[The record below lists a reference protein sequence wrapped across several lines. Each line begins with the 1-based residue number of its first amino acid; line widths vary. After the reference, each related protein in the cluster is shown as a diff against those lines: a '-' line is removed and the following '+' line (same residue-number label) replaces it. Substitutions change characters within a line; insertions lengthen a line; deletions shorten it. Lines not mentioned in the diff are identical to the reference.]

1 MNQEFSFG
9 EWIRKRRNFL
19 GLTQEVVAEQVGY
32 SIAMIRKIEDGERR
46 PSPRAALLLAQALEI
61 PEDQQDV
68 FLKVARQERA
78 VDQLVPVEDEEP
90 FPWQAA
96 SGPQTN
102 LPLPT
107 TLFVGREA
115 ELARLNDL
123 LRDPASRLIVLIG
136 LAGTGKT
143 RLALQVAH
151 GNLDRFPHG
160 VFFVSL
166 APLTS
171 TEMIIAS
178 LGSAVG
184 FQFHEAAEP
193 QEQLLRYLRERQML
207 LVLDN
212 FEHLMEGAGLLSA
225 ILQAAP
231 GVQIL
236 VTSRERL
243 NLQGEW
249 VFEVEG
255 LPYPSSSEESNL
267 ERIEAYGAVQLF
279 LQNALQVRPTFRL
292 NEENREWVVRICQL
306 TEGMPLGIELSA
318 AWVRVL
324 SCQQIAREIES
335 NLDFLKAS
343 ARDFPER
350 HRSLRA
356 ALDHSWNLLS
366 KQERRVFQRLSVF
379 RGGFR
384 REAAQE
390 VTGAGL
396 EELTSL
402 LDKSLLKRIE
412 EERYDLHELVRQYAA
427 SHLQS
432 DTQEDGRVHER
443 HSSYY
448 AALLE
453 EWEEKIASPR
463 QMEALAEMD
472 AEIDNVRVAWNW
484 MVTHPHGQMANIAKS
499 LHSLWRFH
507 DIRGRFRDG
516 EVLMRQVATMLKT
529 LNETEATQSAER
541 SILLGRVLAEQ
552 GYFCAYLGR
561 YEEAREVLGQSL
573 TLLRAS
579 ADQAALAHTLA
590 VLGYMKARLGEFQ
603 EARAHAEESLAIYR
617 ALGDHDRMLY
627 CLVTLSYIHLSQG
640 AYKKAYALAI
650 EGLAISRDILGDPLA
665 TEHCLLSLSSAASYL
680 GQYAEAKRWAE
691 ESLQISKAINHRPG
705 IGETLKLLGMIA
717 HKLGQTDHAVTLLR
731 QSVSQ
736 FREIGDRTLIAAAL
750 VDLGVIM
757 RDSQAESEA
766 KQYLQE
772 ALQTAME
779 TRTNHT
785 ALHAL
790 VEIATIEMR
799 AGNTEL
805 ALEWLMHCL
814 RFPSARRE
822 ITDRAQLLRA
832 TLVARLT
839 PQQIKAT
846 EARAQTRTLEDLVQE
861 ALPTG

>member
-1 MNQEFSFG
+1 MDQDFSFG
-9 EWIRKRRNFL
+9 EWIRKRRNSL
-19 GLTQEVVAEQVGY
+19 GLTQEAIAEQVGY

-46 PSPRAALLLAQALEI
+46 PSARAALLLAQALEI
-61 PEDQQDV
+61 PEDQRDV
-68 FLKVARQERA
+68 FLKVARQEYA
-78 VDQLVPVEDEEP
+78 VDRLGPLGEGET

-96 SGPQTN
+96 SRPRAN
-102 LPLPT
+102 LPLPA
-107 TLFVGREA
+107 TLFIGREA
-115 ELARLNDL
+115 ELVRLTNL
-123 LRDPASRLIVLIG
+123 LQDSASRLIVLIG

-151 GNLDRFPHG
+151 SQLDRFSDG

-166 APLTS
+166 GPLS
-171 TEMIIAS
+171 SPEMIVTSIGAAIS
-178 LGSAVG
+178 
-184 FQFHEAAEP
+184 FQFHESNEP
-193 QEQLLRYLRERQML
+193 LEQLLRYLREKQML

-212 FEHLMEGAGLLSA
+212 FEHLVEEAGLLTT
-225 ILQAAP
+225 IMQAAP
-231 GVQIL
+231 GIKIL

-243 NLQGEW
+243 HLQTEW
-249 VFEVEG
+249 VVEVKG
-255 LPYPSSSEESNL
+255 LPYPSSSEGDSLEKVESY
-267 ERIEAYGAVQLF
+267 EAVQLF
-279 LQNALQVRPTFRL
+279 LQHALRVDPAFSL
-292 NEENREWVVRICQL
+292 NKENRELVARICQL
-306 TEGMPLGIELSA
+306 TEGMPLGIELAA

-324 SCQQIAREIES
+324 SCQQIAQEIES

-366 KQERRVFQRLSVF
+366 AGEQTVFQRLSVF

-402 LDKSLLKRIE
+402 LDKSLLKRVE

-432 DTQEDGRVHER
+432 DPQEDARVQER
-443 HSSYY
+443 HSSFY

-453 EWEEKIASPR
+453 RWEEKIASPS

-472 AEIDNVRVAWNW
+472 VEIDNVRVAWNW
-484 MVTHPHGQMANIAKS
+484 MVAHPHGQIANIAKS

-507 DIRGRFRDG
+507 DIRGRFREG
-516 EVLMRQVATMLKT
+516 EVLMRQAAMMLQT
-529 LNETEATQSAER
+529 LDEKEAARDAER
-541 SILLGRVLAEQ
+541 SIVLGRVLAEL

-573 TLLRAS
+573 TLLRALT
-579 ADQAALAHTLA
+579 DQAALAHTLA
-590 VLGYMKARLGEFQ
+590 VLGYMKTRLGEFQ
-603 EARAHAEESLAIYR
+603 EARGHAEESLSIYR
-617 ALGDHDRMLY
+617 ALGNQDRMLY
-627 CLVTLSYIHLSQG
+627 CLVTLSYIHMSQRE
-640 AYKKAYALAI
+640 YEKAYELSN

-665 TEHCLLSLSSAASYL
+665 TEHCLLSLSSAASHL

-717 HKLGQTDHAVTLLR
+717 HKLGQTNHAVTLLR

-736 FREIGDRTLIAAAL
+736 FREMGDRTLIADAL

-757 RDSQAESEA
+757 RDTQEESKA
-766 KQYLQE
+766 KQYLLE

-779 TRTNHT
+779 TQTNHT
-785 ALHAL
+785 ALQAL
-790 VEIATIEMR
+790 VEIAAMEMR

-805 ALEWLMHCL
+805 ALELLTHCL
-814 RFPSARRE
+814 RFPSAMRE
-822 ITDRAQLLRA
+822 VTDRAQALRA
-832 TLVARLT
+832 ELVAHLT
-839 PQQIKAT
+839 PQRIKSA
-846 EARAQTRTLEDLVQE
+846 EARAQTRSLESLVQE
-861 ALPTG
+861 SLTKG